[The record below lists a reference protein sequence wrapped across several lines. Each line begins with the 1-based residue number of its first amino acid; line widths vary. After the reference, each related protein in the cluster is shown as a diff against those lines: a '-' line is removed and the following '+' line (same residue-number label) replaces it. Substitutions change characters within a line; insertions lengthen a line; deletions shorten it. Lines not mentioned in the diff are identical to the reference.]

1 MEALVSRT
9 TFIRAAVAGIAVLS
23 LTALS
28 GCGGGDDQ
36 LGGSGNAGGGS
47 APDKVDSITIGSA
60 DFTESQLIAAIMG
73 EALKSKGIKVTQQ
86 PNIGSRETYM
96 NAIKDGS
103 VQLLP
108 EYTGAALAYFDKNA
122 TETEDQAVYDKLKT
136 SLPSGLEILDK
147 SKAADEDAVIVT
159 PATAQKYN
167 LKSIGDLK
175 GHEKEITVG
184 GSPEFKVRTAG
195 LAGMKEKYGIDT
207 AAFKDYKTLDAGGP
221 LSLKALLDNTI
232 QVTNLFTTNV
242 AIKENNLVQLEDPE
256 NILPPN
262 QVVPLIRTDH
272 KSTDVANTLNA
283 VMAKLTTE
291 ELIDMNKQI
300 DVDKKST
307 EAVAKDWFSKHPLD

>member
-9 TFIRAAVAGIAVLS
+9 TFIRAAVAGIAVLG

-96 NAIKDGS
+96 SAIKDGS

-108 EYTGAALAYFDKNA
+108 EYTGAALAFFDKNA

-136 SLPSGLEILDK
+136 SLPAGLEILDK

-207 AAFKDYKTLDAGGP
+207 ASFKEYKTLDAGGP

-242 AIKENNLVQLEDPE
+242 AIKENNLVQLEDPQ

-291 ELIDMNKQI
+291 DLIDMNKRI
-300 DVDKKST
+300 DVDKQST
-307 EAVAKDWFSKHPLD
+307 ETVAKDWFSKHPLD

>member
-1 MEALVSRT
+1 MEALVSRS
-9 TFIRAAVAGIAVLS
+9 TFIRAAVAGIAVLG

-28 GCGGGDDQ
+28 GCGGDDDK
-36 LGGSGNAGGGS
+36 LGGQDAGGGS

-73 EALKSKGIKVTQQ
+73 EALQSKGIKVTQQ

-96 NAIKDGS
+96 GAIKDGS
-103 VQLLP
+103 VHLLP

-122 TETEDQAVYDKLKT
+122 TETEDQAVYDKLKS
-136 SLPSGLEILDK
+136 SLPSGLEVLDK
-147 SKAADEDAVIVT
+147 SQAADEDAVIVT
-159 PATAQKYN
+159 QATAQKYN
-167 LKSIGDLK
+167 LKSIGDM
-175 GHEKEITVG
+175 KEHAKEMVVG
-184 GSPEFKVRTAG
+184 GSSEFKVRTAG
-195 LAGMKEKYGIDT
+195 LQGMKDKYGIDS
-207 AAFKDYKTLDAGGP
+207 FKEYKTLDAGGP
-221 LSLKALLDNTI
+221 LSLKALLDNKI
-232 QVTNLFTTNV
+232 QMTNLFTTNV

-283 VMAKLTTE
+283 VMAKLTTAD
-291 ELIDMNKQI
+291 LIDMNKRI
-300 DVDKKST
+300 DVGKEST

>member
-9 TFIRAAVAGIAVLS
+9 TFIRAAVAGIAVLG

-73 EALKSKGIKVTQQ
+73 EALKTKGIKVTQQ

-103 VQLLP
+103 VQLVP

-122 TETEDQAVYDKLKT
+122 TETEDQAVYDKLKA

-147 SKAADEDAVIVT
+147 SKAADEDSVVVT
-159 PATAQKYN
+159 QATAQKFN

-195 LAGMKEKYGIDT
+195 LAGMKDKYGIDT

-242 AIKENNLVQLEDPE
+242 AIKENNLIQLEDPQ

-272 KSTDVANTLNA
+272 KSTDVANVLNA
-283 VMAKLTTE
+283 VMAKLTTDD
-291 ELIDMNKQI
+291 LIDMNKQI

-307 EAVAKDWFSKHPLD
+307 EVVAKDWLSKHPLD

>member
-1 MEALVSRT
+1 MSRT
-9 TFIRAAVAGIAVLS
+9 TFIRAAVAGIAVLG

-73 EALKSKGIKVTQQ
+73 EALKTKGIKVTQQ

-103 VQLLP
+103 VQLVP

-122 TETEDQAVYDKLKT
+122 TETEDQAVYDKLKA

-147 SKAADEDAVIVT
+147 SKAADEDSVVVT
-159 PATAQKYN
+159 QATAQKFN

-195 LAGMKEKYGIDT
+195 LAGMKDKYGIDT

-242 AIKENNLVQLEDPE
+242 AIKENNLLQLEDPQ

-272 KSTDVANTLNA
+272 KSTDVANVLNA
-283 VMAKLTTE
+283 VMAKLTTDD
-291 ELIDMNKQI
+291 LIDMNKQI

-307 EAVAKDWFSKHPLD
+307 EVVAKDWLSKHPLD

>member
-9 TFIRAAVAGIAVLS
+9 TFIRAAVAGIAVLG

-28 GCGGGDDQ
+28 GCGGSDDQ
-36 LGGSGNAGGGS
+36 LGGGGDAGGGS

-136 SLPSGLEILDK
+136 SLPAGLEILDK

-291 ELIDMNKQI
+291 DLIDMNKQI

>member
-1 MEALVSRT
+1 MEALVSRS
-9 TFIRAAVAGIAVLS
+9 TFIRAAVAGIAVLG

-28 GCGGGDDQ
+28 GCGGDDDQ
-36 LGGSGNAGGGS
+36 LGGGDAGGGS

-73 EALKSKGIKVTQQ
+73 EALQSKGIKVTQR

-96 NAIKDGS
+96 GAIKDGS
-103 VQLLP
+103 VHLLP

-122 TETEDQAVYDKLKT
+122 VETEDQAVYDKLKA
-136 SLPSGLEILDK
+136 SLPSGLEVLDK
-147 SKAADEDAVIVT
+147 SQAADEDAVIVT

-167 LKSIGDLK
+167 LKSIGDMK
-175 GHEKEITVG
+175 AHAKEMVVG
-184 GSPEFKVRTAG
+184 GSTEFKVRTAG
-195 LAGMKEKYGIDT
+195 LKGMKDKYGIDS
-207 AAFKDYKTLDAGGP
+207 FKEYKTLDAGGP

-232 QVTNLFTTNV
+232 QMTNLFTTNV

-272 KSTDVANTLNA
+272 KSEDVANTLNA
-283 VMAKLTTE
+283 VMAKLTTAD
-291 ELIDMNKQI
+291 LIDLNKRI
-300 DVDKKST
+300 DVGKEST